1 MIIQMKYTQ
10 EEGGGGGGR
19 EEDLR
24 KNSWIKCGI
33 HKKVCV
39 CVWKRED

>member
-1 MIIQMKYTQ
+1 MIIQMKYIQ
-10 EEGGGGGGR
+10 EEEEGGGS

-39 CVWKRED
+39 CEREKD